1 LRRWG
6 RELKPPDGQD
16 NGYDG
21 RANDQQD
28 CLRQAESILQ
38 GDNDDECVDDH
49 GCRDQPSTRVAQ
61 MTLAEPTHVAGV
73 PCWVWSESR

>member
-28 CLRQAESILQ
+28 CLRQAESIL
-38 GDNDDECVDDH
+38 
-49 GCRDQPSTRVAQ
+49 
-61 MTLAEPTHVAGV
+61 
-73 PCWVWSESR
+73 